1 MDLNQASEAISSWQ
15 EEDSKNRTVIVI
27 AVERNEETGTDAK
40 IAIQGNKEVIKTV
53 LKHLLKTG
61 ESQEIQEILLK
72 TYMETFIEMIN
83 DNMIQTNNENKEEE

>member
-61 ESQEIQEILLK
+61 ELHEIQEILLK

>member
-40 IAIQGNKEVIKTV
+40 IAIKGNKEVIKTV
-53 LKHLLKTG
+53 LKYLLKTG
-61 ESQEIQEILLK
+61 ESHEIQEILLK